1 MTERFE
7 AKVQEM
13 IGKMMISS
21 NVQRAGKLRLIK
33 LSFCPPFRANWNHS

>member
-33 LSFCPPFRANWNHS
+33 LSFCPPFRANWNHA